1 MPDTSADP
9 FAALSARLAA
19 LVESVTP
26 RLVAVHGRDGRAS
39 SGILWRPGLVV
50 TAAETLEREEDIAL
64 ALPDGRRVAATLAG
78 RDAATDIALLR
89 AAETDGGVGSGLA
102 PPPEAGDAAE
112 AALRP
117 GHLLLALGLGEDGPI
132 AALGIAAVVGGPWR
146 SQRGG
151 RIDRRIRLDLALHP
165 AAEGGAVI
173 DHAGRLLGMAV
184 LGPRRRALAIP
195 AATIARAVASLEA
208 RGRFARGYLGLAM
221 QAVRI
226 GGGVRNGL
234 IVVGIDPRGPAE
246 RAGLVLGDV
255 IVAWDGVPLGGGGVR
270 EVLERLDPDSVGRRV
285 ALDLV
290 RGGAPARA
298 EVTIGER
305 PPA

>member
-1 MPDTSADP
+1 
-9 FAALSARLAA
+9 
-19 LVESVTP
+19 
-26 RLVAVHGRDGRAS
+26 VHGRDGRAS

-50 TAAETLEREEDIAL
+50 TAAETLEREEDIGL
-64 ALPDGRRVAATLAG
+64 ALPDGRRVAAALAG

-89 AAETDGGVGSGLA
+89 ADEAGGDGGLA
-102 PPPEAGDAAE
+102 APEANDGAE
-112 AALRP
+112 EALRP

-184 LGPRRRALAIP
+184 LGPRRRALVIP
-195 AATIARAVASLEA
+195 ATTIARAVASLAA

-221 QAVRI
+221 QAVRV
-226 GGGVRNGL
+226 GGARHGL

-246 RAGLVLGDV
+246 QAGLVLGDV
-255 IVAWDGVPLGGGGVR
+255 ILAWDGAPLGGGGVR

-285 ALDLV
+285 ALDLL

>member
-9 FAALSARLAA
+9 FAALSTRLAA

-50 TAAETLEREEDIAL
+50 TAAETLEREEDITL

-89 AAETDGGVGSGLA
+89 AAEADGGAGGGLA
-102 PPPEAGDAAE
+102 LPPEAGDAE

-184 LGPRRRALAIP
+184 FGPRRRALVIP
-195 AATIARAVASLEA
+195 ATTIARAAASLEA

-221 QAVRI
+221 QAVRV
-226 GGGVRNGL
+226 GGARNGL

-255 IVAWDGVPLGGGGVR
+255 IVAWDGVPLAGGGVR
-270 EVLERLDPDSVGRRV
+270 EVLERLDPDSVGRCV
-285 ALDLV
+285 ALELV